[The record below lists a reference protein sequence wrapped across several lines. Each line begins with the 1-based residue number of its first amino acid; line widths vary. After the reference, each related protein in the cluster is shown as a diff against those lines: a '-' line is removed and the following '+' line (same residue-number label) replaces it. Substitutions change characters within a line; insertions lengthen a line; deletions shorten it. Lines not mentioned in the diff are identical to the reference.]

1 MPSVLLTNYYIPEV
15 LDVVKSALPNGF
27 EVIALDKPG
36 REEIIS
42 KAGDADYMLVG
53 GRTKIDKSILDAAP
67 KLKMI
72 QRSGVGLDSL
82 DIVEIKKRNLSIYV
96 NPGVNARSVA
106 EHTVMLIL
114 SSLKNLTKVH
124 NTLASGVWK
133 KHELGILNHE
143 LYGKTVGLVGLGH
156 IGQAVAQM
164 LRPFGA
170 DVIYYK
176 RNPLSSEEESKLG
189 VRYADMDTLLPT
201 SDIVSLHCSLSGETQ
216 SIIDAKAISMMKD
229 GVVLVNTS
237 RGKLID
243 ETALIEN
250 LKSGKIG
257 SAGLDVYETE
267 PFSETNPLLKLENVI
282 LTPHISGITYESFRL
297 MMHEAFSNMEAFEK
311 GTLDLIEAKRLT
323 IV

>member
-1 MPSVLLTNYYIPEV
+1 MPKILLTNYYSSEV
-15 LDVVKSALPNGF
+15 LEVVKSALPSGF
-27 EVIALDKPG
+27 ELIALDKSG

-42 KAGDADYMLVG
+42 KAGDADYLLVG

-164 LRPFGA
+164 LQPFGA
-170 DVIYYK
+170 NVIYHK
-176 RNPLSSEEESKLG
+176 RNPLSPDEESELC
-189 VRYADMDTLLPT
+189 VHYADMDTLLST
-201 SDIVSLHCSLSGETQ
+201 SDIISLHCSLNAETQ
-216 SIIDAKAISMMKD
+216 SIIDAKAISMMKN

-237 RGKLID
+237 RGKLMD
-243 ETALIEN
+243 ETVLIES
-250 LKSGKIG
+250 LKSGKVG
-257 SAGLDVYETE
+257 AAGLDVYETE
-267 PFSETNPLLKLENVI
+267 PFSENNPLLKLENVI
-282 LTPHISGITYESFRL
+282 LTPHISGITYESLRS
-297 MMHEAFSNMEAFEK
+297 MMQEAFSNMEAFEK
-311 GTLDLIEAKRLT
+311 GNQNSIEKKKLS
-323 IV
+323 I